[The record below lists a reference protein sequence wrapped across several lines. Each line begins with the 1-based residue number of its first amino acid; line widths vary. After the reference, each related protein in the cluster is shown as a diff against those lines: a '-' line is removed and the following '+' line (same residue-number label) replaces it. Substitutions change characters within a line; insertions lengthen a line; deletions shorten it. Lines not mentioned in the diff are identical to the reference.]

1 MQRRNQPGESSG
13 GVGVGG
19 GAVSTPVA
27 MRPRARQVCSSGVLV
42 RCAHMHLSRPESER
56 FPGLFLSALIP
67 RARCGNCPRMSIS
80 EERQDGVRHRGRPRG
95 ALLGVRRG
103 KCGVCPEMS
112 GRMLQLVP
120 RIVLRLPAN

>member
-19 GAVSTPVA
+19 GGGEHACGHAPT
-27 MRPRARQVCSSGVLV
+27 CSSGVLV